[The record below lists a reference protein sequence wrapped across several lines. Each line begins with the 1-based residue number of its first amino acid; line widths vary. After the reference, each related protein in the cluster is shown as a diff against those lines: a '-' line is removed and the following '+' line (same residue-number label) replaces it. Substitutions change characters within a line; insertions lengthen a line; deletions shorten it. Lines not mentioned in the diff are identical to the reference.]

1 MVSVRTTSYCTF
13 VSFRG
18 LLEDTSFHAAC
29 TRVFA
34 EPIPFFQQY
43 SDKGPTKR
51 LHSPATS
58 DTSCSVHLLSPK
70 GSLLSLA
77 ATLAPFEEDQL
88 SPGPEITSTTADTQA
103 DTGADTQAG
112 SQADTRAETQASA
125 KSSVSHPRVADT
137 QASAKSSVSISR
149 VGVSPATAIY
159 SAVHRIVAQYR
170 II

>member
-1 MVSVRTTSYCTF
+1 M
-13 VSFRG
+13 
-18 LLEDTSFHAAC
+18 
-29 TRVFA
+29 FA

-88 SPGPEITSTTADTQA
+88 SPGPEIPSTAADTR
-103 DTGADTQAG
+103 ADTQAG

-125 KSSVSHPRVADT
+125 KSSVSHLRVADT
-137 QASAKSSVSISR
+137 QASAKSSMSISR
-149 VGVSPATAIY
+149 VGVLERERPSNPADTQA
-159 SAVHRIVAQYR
+159 SKNSSLSQSRVHINEHLPGYR
-170 II
+170 QQWECE